1 MITIAI
7 DAMGGDH
14 GLEVTIPASVNVVDS
29 HLQVKLI
36 LVGREAQIRERLD
49 QHRCANRDRIS
60 VQSASEI
67 VAMDDPPA
75 FSIRKKKDSSMR
87 VAVNLV
93 KDGIADACVSA
104 GNTGALMG
112 TAKFVLGTI
121 RGIDRPAICGILPR
135 ISGSAYVLDLGAN
148 VDVSPEIL
156 FQFGIMGSQLIESY
170 EGRSSPTV
178 GLLNI
183 GVEEGKG
190 DEAIKAAAELFKNS
204 SLNYVGYV
212 EADHIFMGDTDLI
225 VCDGVLGNVALKA
238 SEGVAQFIM
247 SVIKQEFTSSAFN
260 KLSALVSRPTLN
272 AVKSRLDHRRYNGAT
287 LMGLNAVVVKSHG
300 GTDTVGFG
308 CAIEYAVKS
317 AGSGLVERISQRIA
331 ARMETETIRESV
343 SAAQADRESP
353 GVTSCSTQE

>member
-14 GLEVTIPASVNVVDS
+14 GLEATIPASATVVDS
-29 HLQVKLI
+29 HQQVKLI
-36 LVGREAQIRERLD
+36 LVGLETQIREKLD
-49 QHRCANRDRIS
+49 QQRCANRDRIS
-60 VQSASEI
+60 VQPASEI

-87 VAVNLV
+87 VTINLV
-93 KDGIADACVSA
+93 KDGVADACVSA

-121 RGIDRPAICGILPR
+121 RGIDRPAICAILPR
-135 ISGSAYVLDLGAN
+135 MTGFTYVLDLGAN

-170 EGRSSPTV
+170 EGKSSPTV

-190 DEAIKAAAELFKNS
+190 DETIKAASELFKNS
-204 SLNYVGYV
+204 SLNYIGYV
-212 EADHIFMGDTDLI
+212 EADDVFMGDTDLI

-247 SVIKQEFTSSAFN
+247 SVIKQEFMGSMFN

-272 AVKSRLDHRRYNGAT
+272 AVKNRLDHRRYNGAN
-287 LMGLNAVVVKSHG
+287 LIGLNAVVVKSHG
-300 GTDTVGFG
+300 GTDAVGFRY
-308 CAIEYAVKS
+308 AIEYAMKS

-331 ARMETETIRESV
+331 TRMETEAI
-343 SAAQADRESP
+343 Q
-353 GVTSCSTQE
+353 

>member
-14 GLEVTIPASVNVVDS
+14 GLEVTIPASANVVDS
-29 HLQVKLI
+29 HQQINLI
-36 LVGREAQIRERLD
+36 LVGLEAQIRKKLD

-60 VQSASEI
+60 VQPASEI

-75 FSIRKKKDSSMR
+75 LSIRKKKDSSMR
-87 VAVNLV
+87 VAINLV
-93 KDGIADACVSA
+93 KDGVADACVSA

-121 RGIDRPAICGILPR
+121 RGIDRPAICAILPR
-135 ISGSAYVLDLGAN
+135 ITGSTYILDLGAN

-156 FQFGIMGSQLIESY
+156 FQFGIMGSQLIESH
-170 EGRSSPTV
+170 EERSNPTV

-190 DEAIKAAAELFKNS
+190 DETIKAAAELFKNS

-212 EADHIFMGDTDLI
+212 EADHIFMGGTDLI

-247 SVIKQEFTSSAFN
+247 SVIKQEFTSSVFN
-260 KLSALVSRPTLN
+260 KLSALAARPTLN
-272 AVKSRLDHRRYNGAT
+272 AVKSRLDHRRYNGAN
-287 LMGLNAVVVKSHG
+287 LIGLNAVVVKSHG
-300 GTDTVGFG
+300 SADATGFRH
-308 CAIEYAVKS
+308 AIEYAMKS
-317 AGSGLVERISQRIA
+317 SGSGLVERISQHIA
-331 ARMETETIRESV
+331 ARMETEAVREN
-343 SAAQADRESP
+343 A
-353 GVTSCSTQE
+353 STA

>member
-14 GLEVTIPASVNVVDS
+14 GLEVTIPAAANAVDS
-29 HLQVKLI
+29 DQQVHLI
-36 LVGREAQIRERLD
+36 LVGPEAQIRTRLD
-49 QHRCANRDRIS
+49 QQRCVNRDRIS
-60 VQSASEI
+60 VQAASEI

-75 FSIRKKKDSSMR
+75 LSIRKKKDSSMR
-87 VAVNLV
+87 VAINLV
-93 KDGIADACVSA
+93 KDGVADACVSA

-121 RGIDRPAICGILPR
+121 RGIDRPAICAILPR
-135 ISGSAYVLDLGAN
+135 IAGSAYILDLGAN

-156 FQFGIMGSQLIESY
+156 LQFGIMGSQLIESY
-170 EGRSSPTV
+170 EGRSNPTV

-190 DEAIKAAAELFKNS
+190 DETIKATAELFKHS
-204 SLNYVGYV
+204 SLNYIGYV

-247 SVIKQEFTSSAFN
+247 SVIRQEFTGSVFN
-260 KLSALVSRPTLN
+260 KFAALVSGPTLN
-272 AVKSRLDHRRYNGAT
+272 AVRSRLDHRRYNGAN
-287 LMGLNAVVVKSHG
+287 LIGLNAVVVKSHG
-300 GTDTVGFG
+300 GTDAVGFHY
-308 CAIEYAVKS
+308 AIEYAMKS
-317 AGSGLVERISQRIA
+317 AGNGLVERISQRIA
-331 ARMETETIRESV
+331 ARMATEAVRDHASI
-343 SAAQADRESP
+343 A
-353 GVTSCSTQE
+353 